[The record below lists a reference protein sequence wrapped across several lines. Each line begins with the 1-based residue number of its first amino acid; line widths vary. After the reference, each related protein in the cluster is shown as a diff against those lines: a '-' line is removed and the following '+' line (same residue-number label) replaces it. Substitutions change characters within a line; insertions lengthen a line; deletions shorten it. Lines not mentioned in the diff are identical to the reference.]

1 MLDEKRQ
8 MLRLLP
14 RACIGEED
22 FEVVSPGRVFI
33 FLTRCVTRGWL
44 MMTLEDIRN
53 DRALV
58 NSIDWSMTPEEAV
71 TLYLE
76 WGNNWTH
83 GKKMVKSKKDVSYY
97 FVVNTWDDP
106 PKIYLVRRNSD
117 EAVDLAAIELPP
129 HLRKRFL
136 ETVARRKS
144 VYAIT
149 PEVREWLEKET
160 EH

>member
-1 MLDEKRQ
+1 
-8 MLRLLP
+8 
-14 RACIGEED
+14 
-22 FEVVSPGRVFI
+22 
-33 FLTRCVTRGWL
+33 

-53 DRALV
+53 DRALL

-97 FVVNTWDDP
+97 FVVNTWNEP
-106 PKIYLVRRNSD
+106 PMIYLVRRNSD
-117 EAVDLAAIELPP
+117 EAVDLAAIELPS
-129 HLRKRFL
+129 HLRNRFM

-144 VYAIT
+144 VYALT
-149 PEVREWLEKET
+149 PEVREWLQQET
-160 EH
+160 KQSAF

>member
-1 MLDEKRQ
+1 MPHYQ
-8 MLRLLP
+8 GM
-14 RACIGEED
+14 I
-22 FEVVSPGRVFI
+22 
-33 FLTRCVTRGWL
+33 

-53 DRALV
+53 DRALL

-71 TLYLE
+71 TIYLE
-76 WGNNWTH
+76 WGNNTAH
-83 GKKMVKSKKDVSYY
+83 GRKMVKSKKDVSYY
-97 FVVNTWDDP
+97 FVVSTCDEP

-129 HLRKRFL
+129 HLRSRFM

-144 VYAIT
+144 VYALT
-149 PEVREWLEKET
+149 PEVKEWLQKET

>member
-1 MLDEKRQ
+1 MYLGQEC
-8 MLRLLP
+8 L
-14 RACIGEED
+14 
-22 FEVVSPGRVFI
+22 I
-33 FLTRCVTRGWL
+33 FSKTLHHQGII

-53 DRALV
+53 NRALV

-76 WGNNWTH
+76 WGNNTTH
-83 GKKMVKSKKDVSYY
+83 GRKMVKSKKDVSYY
-97 FVVNTWDDP
+97 FVVSTWDEP

-129 HLRKRFL
+129 HLRNRFL

-144 VYAIT
+144 VYALT
-149 PEVREWLEKET
+149 PEVKEWLQNET
-160 EH
+160 EKAA

>member
-1 MLDEKRQ
+1 MGKKIRRLY
-8 MLRLLP
+8 LR
-14 RACIGEED
+14 EECLF
-22 FEVVSPGRVFI
+22 FE
-33 FLTRCVTRGWL
+33 TRCVTRGWL

-53 DRALV
+53 DRALL

-83 GKKMVKSKKDVSYY
+83 GKKMIKSKKDVSYY

-117 EAVDLAAIELPP
+117 EAVDLAAIDLPA
-129 HLRKRFL
+129 HLRNRFL

-149 PEVREWLEKET
+149 PEVKEWLQKET

>member
-1 MLDEKRQ
+1 LYLQQKCLISFRMLHYQ
-8 MLRLLP
+8 GM
-14 RACIGEED
+14 I
-22 FEVVSPGRVFI
+22 
-33 FLTRCVTRGWL
+33 

-53 DRALV
+53 DRALL

-71 TLYLE
+71 TIYLE
-76 WGNNWTH
+76 WGNNTAH
-83 GKKMVKSKKDVSYY
+83 GRKMVKSKKDVSYY
-97 FVVNTWDDP
+97 FVVSTWDEP

-129 HLRKRFL
+129 HLRSRFM

-144 VYAIT
+144 VYALT
-149 PEVREWLEKET
+149 PEVKEWLQKET

>member
-1 MLDEKRQ
+1 MSDKG
-8 MLRLLP
+8 
-14 RACIGEED
+14 RA
-22 FEVVSPGRVFI
+22 
-33 FLTRCVTRGWL
+33 
-44 MMTLEDIRN
+44 MMTLEDIRK

-76 WGNNWTH
+76 WGNNTAH

-117 EAVDLAAIELPP
+117 EAVDLAAIDLPT
-129 HLRKRFL
+129 HLRKCFA
-136 ETVARRKS
+136 ESVARRKS
-144 VYAIT
+144 VYGLT
-149 PEVREWLEKET
+149 QEVREWLQKET
-160 EH
+160 EGDA

>member
-1 MLDEKRQ
+1 M
-8 MLRLLP
+8 
-14 RACIGEED
+14 A
-22 FEVVSPGRVFI
+22 
-33 FLTRCVTRGWL
+33 RGWL
-44 MMTLEDIRN
+44 MMTLEDIRK

-83 GKKMVKSKKDVSYY
+83 GKQMVKSKRDVSYY
-97 FVVNTWDDP
+97 FVVNTWDEP
-106 PKIYLVRRNSD
+106 PRIYLVRRNSD
-117 EAVDLAAIELPP
+117 EAVDLAAIEMPA

-144 VYAIT
+144 VYGLT
-149 PEVREWLEKET
+149 PEVKEWLQKET
-160 EH
+160 GH